1 MDDCNTTEF
10 AAFIGIDW
18 ADKKHDVCIRGTQN
32 DTIKFDVIASSPEAM
47 SIWLLDLRKKFPKG
61 KIAISLEQS
70 KGALIF
76 HLMMYDFITLF
87 PINPRALARFREAFA
102 VSGAKS
108 DPDDAYLLQEFVA
121 NYHKNLS
128 PWVADDEITRSL
140 SFMVYNRRKAVN
152 ECTKISKRLKA
163 CLKTYYPQAL
173 EFTGDSLKNNMAIEF
188 LEKWPQLSD
197 LKRARRN
204 TVKNFYLQ
212 HNVRSDKIIKRR
224 LDLYQEA
231 LPLTDDNAV
240 IASCLITV
248 KMLVGQI
255 RQLNLSIKEFDQAID
270 ELYKSHPDKEIF
282 DSFPGAG
289 QILRPR
295 LLAAWGSDRDRHQNP
310 ESMQQYSGI
319 APVTRASGNLKVIH
333 RRLACPKFI
342 LQTFHEFANYSRLYS
357 AWAQAY
363 YEMLRERGKRH
374 HTAVRALAFKWIR
387 IMFRCWKDRTKY
399 DEVKYLMGLKKSNSP
414 LREYL

>member
-1 MDDCNTTEF
+1 MGDCNTSEF

-18 ADKKHDVCIRGTQN
+18 ADKKHDVCIRSTQN
-32 DTIKFDVIASSPEAM
+32 DKVEFDVISSSPEAM
-47 SIWLLDLRKKFPKG
+47 NIWLLNLRKKFPKG
-61 KIAISLEQS
+61 KIAVSLEQS

-108 DPDDAYLLQEFVA
+108 DPGDAYLLQEFVS

-128 PWVADDEITRSL
+128 PWVADDIITRSI

-152 ECTKISKRLKA
+152 ECTKISNRLKA

-212 HNVRSDKIIKRR
+212 HNVRSNEIINRR
-224 LDLYQEA
+224 LELYQKA
-231 LPLTDDNAV
+231 LPLTDDRAV

-295 LLAAWGSDRDRHQNP
+295 LLAALGSDRDRHQNP

-363 YEMLRERGKRH
+363 YEMLRDRGKRH

-399 DEVKYLMGLKKSNSP
+399 DEVKYLLALKKSNSP